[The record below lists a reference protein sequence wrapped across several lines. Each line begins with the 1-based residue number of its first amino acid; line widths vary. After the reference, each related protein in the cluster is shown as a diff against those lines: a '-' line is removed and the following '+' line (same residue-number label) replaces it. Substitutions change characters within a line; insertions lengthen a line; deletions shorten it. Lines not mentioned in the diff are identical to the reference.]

1 MSDPAGRT
9 AAVAEPRAAV
19 EAGDLEPAVLLRG
32 TWTDSDG
39 AGDAIRAAL
48 ILAPGT
54 DRDDI
59 AAVQAW
65 IARDVTAALDEP
77 ADLL

>member
-1 MSDPAGRT
+1 MSDPAGRA
-9 AAVAEPRAAV
+9 AAVAETRAAV
-19 EAGDLEPAVLLRG
+19 ETGDLVPAVLLRG
-32 TWTDSDG
+32 TWIDPAG

-48 ILAPGT
+48 MLAPDT

-65 IARDVTAALDEP
+65 IARDVTPALDEL